1 MFGGTLKLYESP
13 SLKLLLRIPKH
24 PETFSLPFPGFRRRF
39 REISESCRVSS
50 RSFRKVYVWRALGR
64 DVMAGS
70 SGRCPN
76 ERDSWRVSLI
86 STYIP
91 FTLDLLFFFWGGV
104 KMKQLLVGK
113 RGGSRK
119 LFGKR
124 RNGNWLFCSSRFLEL
139 PSLKLT

>member
-1 MFGGTLKLYESP
+1 MVQHQFQRFQLFVFGGTLKLYESP

-91 FTLDLLFFFWGGV
+91 FTLDLLFFFWGGGQNEAIACWE
-104 KMKQLLVGK
+104 KGWK
-113 RGGSRK
+113 
-119 LFGKR
+119 
-124 RNGNWLFCSSRFLEL
+124 
-139 PSLKLT
+139 